1 MKANEKKINSGV
13 DKKKKVFSMVTMM
26 VLMNAAVAMA
36 DSDFVSY
43 SRQDATLRDGKTQIE
58 LMGDKHADP
67 EKLDPSKA
75 GVRV

>member
-1 MKANEKKINSGV
+1 M
-13 DKKKKVFSMVTMM
+13 KKVFSMVAMM

-36 DSDFVSY
+36 ASDFVSY
-43 SRQDATLRDGKTQIE
+43 SRQDATFRDGKTQVE

-67 EKLDPSKA
+67 EKIDPAKA